1 MMQTIGVRLNVETIS
16 QVNELALRR
25 KRKSSEVIR
34 LIVENY
40 FEHINHSDI

>member
-1 MMQTIGVRLNVETIS
+1 MMQTIGVRLDVDTIA
-16 QVNELALRR
+16 QVNELAKRK

-40 FEHINHSDI
+40 FEHVNQADF